1 MTCTDCIVLSLL
13 VDGVARSSQPLSPRH
28 DGNELVYGAY
38 EAGFMT
44 CNTSTTPL
52 VCTLTLDAF
61 EPSLLSIAPFPID
74 TCTFDESVRTMC
86 TNVTVEDEGDRTWG
100 VLQIEPCNASLVA

>member
-38 EAGFMT
+38 ETGFMT

-74 TCTFDESVRTMC
+74 TCTFDKSGVS
-86 TNVTVEDEGDRTWG
+86 TNVTVEDEEERTRG